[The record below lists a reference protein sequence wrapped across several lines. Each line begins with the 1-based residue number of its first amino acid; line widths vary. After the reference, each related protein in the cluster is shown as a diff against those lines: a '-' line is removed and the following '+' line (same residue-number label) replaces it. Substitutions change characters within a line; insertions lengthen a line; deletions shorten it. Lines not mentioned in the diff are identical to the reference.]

1 MFTLYYKF
9 KNNESGTSIEFSDME
24 GVKEFLDE
32 DLNISDISDI
42 DEDVLRIKGID
53 EFVLLDGDVEVLYY

>member
-24 GVKEFLDE
+24 DVKEFLDE